1 MLWCFFSHHM
11 ELMFMKFDLPLL
23 TSISEMLIRGLSA
36 NSFEVQSDST
46 NCINVFCEFVHEK
59 LRRKPTQKS
68 AYLVQCVTNFYTEGM
83 SVFQNFLRS
92 IMYVL
97 LFEDNKNVWIFQKC
111 LHSSLVLCSTQEHLQ

>member
-1 MLWCFFSHHM
+1 M

-46 NCINVFCEFVHEK
+46 NCINVFCEFIHEK

-68 AYLVQCVTNFYTEGM
+68 AYLV
-83 SVFQNFLRS
+83 
-92 IMYVL
+92 
-97 LFEDNKNVWIFQKC
+97 
-111 LHSSLVLCSTQEHLQ
+111 